1 MGLAG
6 YLRDNLSMLLRP
18 LPLPQDQ
25 TGRIWLS
32 AMPGRLDPWPQCL
45 EVLRAASI
53 GLMVCL
59 NPLDEVAEVSPA
71 YYAAIAAQSLPCR
84 WLHVPMR
91 NFGLADQA
99 DVFQSGV
106 EQVVRALERDETV
119 LIHCAAGMGR
129 TGSMAAC
136 VLKRLGL
143 TRDQALEW
151 VRLAGSNPESAAQ
164 SGLIDRF

>member
-1 MGLAG
+1 
-6 YLRDNLSMLLRP
+6 MLLRP
-18 LPLPQDQ
+18 LPLPDAQP
-25 TGRIWLS
+25 GRVWLS
-32 AMPGRLDPWPQCL
+32 AMPGRLDPWPRCL
-45 EVLRAASI
+45 DALRSASVN
-53 GLMVCL
+53 LLVCL
-59 NPLDEVAEVSPA
+59 NPLEEVAEVSPA

-84 WLHVPMR
+84 WLHLPMR
-91 NFGLADQA
+91 NFGLSDQA
-99 DVFQSGV
+99 QAFQAGV
-106 EQVVRALERDETV
+106 EQVVQALARDETV

-143 TRDQALEW
+143 TREQALAR

>member
-1 MGLAG
+1 
-6 YLRDNLSMLLRP
+6 MLLRILT
-18 LPLPQDQ
+18 LPAEQP
-25 TGRIWLS
+25 GRVLLS

-45 EVLRAASI
+45 AALQAASV
-53 GLMVCL
+53 GLIVCL

-71 YYAAIAAQSLPCR
+71 YYAAIAAQSMPCR

-91 NFGLADQA
+91 NFGVADQA
-99 DVFQSGV
+99 DAFQSGV
-106 EQVVRALERDETV
+106 EQIVRALARDETV

-136 VLKRLGL
+136 VLKRLGS
-143 TRDQALEW
+143 TREQALAS